1 MSDAMKKTHNLV
13 AVVGKYTDSQGQ
25 EKKRYLTI
33 GAAFTREDGSMA
45 LKIESIPVGPE
56 WNGWVNLY
64 LPRDK
69 QEQTPTQPA
78 PPVSQTGGND
88 EGAPFNDPIPF
99 GD

>member
-1 MSDAMKKTHNLV
+1 MKKTHNLV
-13 AVVGKYTDSQGQ
+13 AVVGTYKDASGQ

-33 GAAFTREDGSMA
+33 GSAFTRDDGSIA
-45 LKIESIPVGPE
+45 LKIEAVPVGQE

-69 QEQTPTQPA
+69 SAEGQQAAPHTRASDA
-78 PPVSQTGGND
+78 PPL
-88 EGAPFNDPIPF
+88 EEPFKDDPIPF

>member
-1 MSDAMKKTHNLV
+1 MSDSMKKTHNLV
-13 AVVGKYTDSQGQ
+13 AVTGKYTDSATGQ
-25 EKKRYLTI
+25 EKNRYVII

-45 LKIESIPVGPE
+45 LKLESLPLGPG

-64 LPRDK
+64 LPKDK
-69 QEQTPTQPA
+69 EKPQPSA

-88 EGAPFNDPIPF
+88 GEPFNDPIPF